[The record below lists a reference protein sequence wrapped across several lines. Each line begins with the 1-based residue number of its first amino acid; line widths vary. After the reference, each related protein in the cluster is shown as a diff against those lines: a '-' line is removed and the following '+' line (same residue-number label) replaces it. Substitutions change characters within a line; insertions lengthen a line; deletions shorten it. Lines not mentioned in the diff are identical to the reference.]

1 MLDNGNKPYGWTPQ
15 PGPQEA
21 FFKCWHFEV
30 LFGGARGGGKS
41 DACLGEFGAHARK
54 FHHEARGVF
63 MRREMPQAD
72 SLIDRSH
79 QIYGPLGWEYN
90 KGNRQ
95 WTSPEG
101 AVLRFR
107 PLEDDRDAEKYQGQ
121 NFTRI
126 YLEELTNWSSPVA
139 PNKMKATLRSAAGVP
154 CFFRATANPG
164 GPGHHWV
171 KDRYIDPDPR
181 GFTPVLNE
189 DGKTARMFIPARV
202 TDNKRML
209 LLDPQY
215 VDRLKLS
222 GSKELV
228 RAWLEGDWAVIDGAF
243 FDNWSS
249 ARHIIKPFEV
259 PKQWARFRSMD
270 WGSAKPFS
278 VGWYAVVSDDQRVPG
293 SGLIL
298 PRGCLV
304 KYREWYGRKGPN
316 EGLKMNAEDVAS
328 GIREREYGD
337 TMLYG
342 VLDPAA
348 FSTDGG
354 PSIAERMA
362 LPPNL
367 INFRP
372 ADNKRT
378 AKVGHMGGWDAM
390 RARLD
395 GEAPDRPMLVF
406 FDVCRDSIRTIPLLQ
421 HDRSIAEDVD
431 TDGEDHAGDET
442 RYACTSRP
450 WAKPAQTALPEI
462 STLKDLTMNKVWKTV
477 GTKQGNRI

>member
-1 MLDNGNKPYGWTPQ
+1 MSGAGRDWGWTPQ
-15 PGPQEA
+15 PGPQDA
-21 FFKCWHFEV
+21 FFRCPFFEV

-41 DACLGEFGAHARK
+41 DACLGEFAAHARI
-54 FHHEARGVF
+54 FGHEARGVF

-72 SLIDRSH
+72 SLIDRSQ
-79 QIYGPLGWEYN
+79 QIYMPLGWQYN

-126 YLEELTNWSSPVA
+126 YLEELTNWASPTA

-154 CFFRATANPG
+154 CLYRATANPG
-164 GPGHHWV
+164 GSGHHWV

-181 GFTPVLNE
+181 GYRPILNE
-189 DGKTARMFIPARV
+189 DGKTHRMFIPARV

-209 LLDPQY
+209 LLDPSY

-228 RAWLEGDWAVIDGAF
+228 RAWLEGDWAVIEGAF

-249 ARHIIKPFEV
+249 ARHIIKPFEI
-259 PKQWARFRSMD
+259 PKQWARFRAMD

-278 VGWYAVVSDDQRVPG
+278 VGWYAVVSDDLRVPG
-293 SGLIL
+293 TGLTL

-316 EGLKMNAEDVAS
+316 EGLKMNAEEVAN

-337 TMLYG
+337 TILYG

-348 FSTDGG
+348 FSSDGG

-378 AKVGHMGGWDAM
+378 ARVGSMGGWDM
-390 RARLD
+390 LRARLD

-406 FDVCRDSIRTIPLLQ
+406 FDTCRDSIRTIPLLQ
-421 HDRSIAEDVD
+421 HDKSIAEDVD

-477 GTKQGNRI
+477 GTKQGNRV